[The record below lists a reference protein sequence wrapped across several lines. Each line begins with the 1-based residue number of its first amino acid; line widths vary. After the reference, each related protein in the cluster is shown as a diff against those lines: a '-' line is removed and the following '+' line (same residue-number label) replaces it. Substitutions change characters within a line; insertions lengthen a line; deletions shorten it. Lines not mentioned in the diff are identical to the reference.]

1 MWGPAIGRK
10 ELRENFLLPGKRKIR
25 WSPFSQSREMLS
37 GAHSNRAIRLALER
51 VPGPHDKYGSGM
63 PCHLKHGCR
72 CSADRQVCGVW
83 GPFME
88 AGCGKE
94 QTQVLV
100 GEGVWSASQG
110 APGHLCVQSTSV
122 GVNRVRGTNH
132 PWELLGGRAKVSL
145 DREVR
150 SQQHFFRALGWPFSR
165 VGSTAYSLLVDT
177 MFISPNGTLSDHEC
191 DQGDIKSSPWE
202 TPLFITN

>member
-1 MWGPAIGRK
+1 MTSTVLGCPAISNTAVAAQRTARCVECEALSWKQDVGR
-10 ELRENFLLPGKRKIR
+10 
-25 WSPFSQSREMLS
+25 SRLKCWL
-37 GAHSNRAIRLALER
+37 GR
-51 VPGPHDKYGSGM
+51 GCDQPH
-63 PCHLKHGCR
+63 R
-72 CSADRQVCGVW
+72 
-83 GPFME
+83 
-88 AGCGKE
+88 
-94 QTQVLV
+94 
-100 GEGVWSASQG
+100 G